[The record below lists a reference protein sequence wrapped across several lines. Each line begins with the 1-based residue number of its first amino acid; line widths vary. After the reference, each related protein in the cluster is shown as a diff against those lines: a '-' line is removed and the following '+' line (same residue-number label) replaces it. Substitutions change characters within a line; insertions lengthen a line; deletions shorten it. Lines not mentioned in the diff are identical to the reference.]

1 MYNPTLRLLTLLEL
15 LQSHERVSGAELAR
29 KLEVS
34 PRSVQRYVAQL
45 QDLGVPVES
54 TRGVGGAYRLR
65 PGFRLPPMMLSADEA
80 LAVSL
85 GLRALEPLG
94 LTAFA
99 PVTHAAQSK
108 LERVLPDAI
117 AKRARV
123 AQEAVELE
131 PSPWLAMTDAKQLM
145 TLATAVQSRT
155 PISFAYRSFDGS
167 ETQREVEPYSVLHLD
182 GRWYVVGHCRLRVG
196 LRSFRVDRMLDI
208 RLLDEYFDRPSGFDA
223 RAYLRHA
230 LPFAPSPW
238 LVEVWLDLPLEEA
251 HWRVRPH
258 RMMLEADGEGTVLR
272 CGTGDLEWMAAVL
285 LSLKCPITIRQPLAL
300 LDAFAVLAAR
310 ATAVG
315 VQAAT

>member
-45 QDLGVPVES
+45 QDLGIPVES
-54 TRGVGGAYRLR
+54 TRGVGGAYSLR
-65 PGFRLPPMMLSADEA
+65 PGFRLPPVMLSDDEA

-94 LTAFA
+94 LMAFA
-99 PVTHAAQSK
+99 PATHSAQSK
-108 LERVLPDAI
+108 LGRVLPNTI
-117 AKRARV
+117 AERARV

-131 PSPWLAMTDAKQLM
+131 PSPWLVLTDAKQLM
-145 TLATAVQSRT
+145 TLAAAVQART

-167 ETQREVEPYSVLHLD
+167 QTQREVEPYSVLHLD
-182 GRWYVVGHCRLRVG
+182 GRWYVVGHCRLRLG
-196 LRSFRVDRMLDI
+196 LRSFRVDRMLEV
-208 RLLDEYFDRPSGFDA
+208 RVLEGRFDRPSGFDA
-223 RAYLRHA
+223 RAYLRRA

-238 LVEVWLDLPLEEA
+238 MVEVWLDLPLEEA

-258 RMMLEADGEGTVLR
+258 RMALEADGEGTVLR

-285 LSLKCPITIRQPLAL
+285 LSLKCPIRIRQPLAL
-300 LDAFAVLAAR
+300 QDAFAALAAR
-310 ATAVG
+310 AAAVG
-315 VQAAT
+315 VQAT